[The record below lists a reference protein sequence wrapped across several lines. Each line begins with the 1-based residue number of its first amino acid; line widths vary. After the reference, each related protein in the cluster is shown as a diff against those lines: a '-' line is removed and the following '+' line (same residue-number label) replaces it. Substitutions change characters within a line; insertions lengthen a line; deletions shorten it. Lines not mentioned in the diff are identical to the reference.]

1 MLNETPLVTIRDRV
15 LLLRSFPAFAALDDE
30 TLTLMAEHSRRR
42 AFRAGEVVASEGAPL
57 ESAYMVIEGQITVH
71 RKGRRT
77 AVVTRGGGVGN
88 LSILARD
95 PHGISAVADVDT
107 LTAESPAWAMNEALD
122 RSFPMLRNSLRL
134 VTGGLVRKRG
144 HLPCRPEDA
153 PPVEL
158 GTWPE
163 HPATIVDHLLAT
175 RSSAGI
181 FASANLDAL
190 LANARAIREVRFE
203 PGESLW
209 QLGEP
214 SSWWTRIAYGSV
226 RCTSADGRF
235 VDVGRNFMLGI
246 MDAYAQMPRSYE
258 ARTNTRVVGYRTE
271 LEDGLATLEDY
282 PELARGLVAGVA
294 MAVLET
300 RTE

>member
-15 LLLRSFPAFAALDDE
+15 LLLRTFAAFAALDDE
-30 TLTLMAEHSRRR
+30 TLTVMAEHTRRR

-57 ESAYMVIEGQITVH
+57 ASAHMVIEGQITVR

-95 PHGISAVADVDT
+95 PHGVSAVADVDT
-107 LTAESPAWAMNEALD
+107 LTAETPAAAMNEGLD
-122 RSFPMLRNSLRL
+122 RSFPAVRNSLRL
-134 VTGGLVRKRG
+134 VAGGLVGRRG

-163 HPATIVDHLLAT
+163 HPATIVDHLLAV
-175 RSSAGI
+175 RSSTGV
-181 FASANLDAL
+181 FANANLDAL
-190 LANARAIREVRFE
+190 LAHARAIREVRFE
-203 PGESLW
+203 EGAPLW

-214 SSWWTRIAYGSV
+214 SSWWARIAYGSV

-235 VDVGRNFMLGI
+235 VDVGKDFMLGI
-246 MDAYAQMPRSYE
+246 MDAYAQMPRSYA
-258 ARTNTRVVGYRTE
+258 ARTNTRVVAYRTE

-282 PELARGLVAGVA
+282 PELARGLVAALA
-294 MAVLET
+294 MTMLET
-300 RTE
+300 PSQ